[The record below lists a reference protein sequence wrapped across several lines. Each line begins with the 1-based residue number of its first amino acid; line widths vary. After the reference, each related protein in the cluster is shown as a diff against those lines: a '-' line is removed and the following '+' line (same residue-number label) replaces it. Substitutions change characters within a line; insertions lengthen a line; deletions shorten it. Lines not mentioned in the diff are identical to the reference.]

1 MGLARAGAV
10 VTGVHRAR
18 VRAVTGRVVVL
29 AAVAVPVVAAA
40 VGVETAVAAGAIAK
54 RARWGP
60 VSASSPS

>member
-1 MGLARAGAV
+1 MGRARVGVV

-29 AAVAVPVVAAA
+29 AAEAVLDAATA
-40 VGVETAVAAGAIAK
+40 VGGEMAVDAGAIAK